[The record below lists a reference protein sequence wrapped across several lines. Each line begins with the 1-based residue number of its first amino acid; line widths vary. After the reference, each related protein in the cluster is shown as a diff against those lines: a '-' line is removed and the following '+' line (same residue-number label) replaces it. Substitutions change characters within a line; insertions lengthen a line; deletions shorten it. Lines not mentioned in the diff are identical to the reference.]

1 MEDIKKHPYS
11 GGKAGRPVKEQG
23 IDVIID
29 TPINMTPK
37 SLDTPDEKIE
47 INQNDLK
54 ELHKEWN
61 KDVHRALNHFE
72 NKALVSCL
80 QNKRIKVK
88 FIPREGGLINDPKH
102 VGYGGMLETS
112 KRRYCVPLTRSG
124 QLVNV
129 LTDSEKDY
137 LEMAM
142 GLAPNALSIYN
153 KENNYWKNRSVE
165 LMKGDNYF
173 DLSVPEEYIAYKILL
188 SRKDDIAPS
197 EEELRK
203 GRKHTYQ
210 FVITT
215 DETELGLSIED
226 LTSKAQA
233 YKLFGAIDNDF
244 EKLAYLCQKV
254 AGKTIPKSNKELILD
269 TINKSIIGTT
279 KKFILEASNPYL
291 DTEILISRAVEKGY
305 INKFKNEY
313 ILADGNITLCAPDK
327 TPSLL
332 TACEFLN
339 KPRNQEHLIGLMAK
353 LG

>member
-1 MEDIKKHPYS
+1 
-11 GGKAGRPVKEQG
+11 
-23 IDVIID
+23 
-29 TPINMTPK
+29 
-37 SLDTPDEKIE
+37 
-47 INQNDLK
+47 
-54 ELHKEWN
+54 
-61 KDVHRALNHFE
+61 
-72 NKALVSCL
+72 
-80 QNKRIKVK
+80 
-88 FIPREGGLINDPKH
+88 
-102 VGYGGMLETS
+102 
-112 KRRYCVPLTRSG
+112 
-124 QLVNV
+124 
-129 LTDSEKDY
+129 
-137 LEMAM
+137 
-142 GLAPNALSIYN
+142 
-153 KENNYWKNRSVE
+153 
-165 LMKGDNYF
+165 MKGDNYF